1 MAQRRSGDPHRDRID
16 ALYREPSSNFIAARN
31 SLASALKREGD
42 AEAAEAVKRLAK
54 PSPGAWALNQVYWR
68 ERPLFD
74 RMIKAGDTLRTLQQR
89 MLAGKSASPRDAMTE
104 RQSAVH
110 AVVERAAGFLREDGN
125 QVTAATRQRLATS
138 ADALASYGSAGD
150 YVPGRLAEDIDAP
163 GFAALATLGGAAGLR
178 LVHSTPEPKSAPAKP
193 QRDTA
198 PPSRMKGAPAPDPKA
213 ERQADREREAAA
225 RRQAAERAKAIRA
238 AEQAL
243 RDAARELDTVRQRA
257 ERARAAAEAAAQ
269 EQQAAE
275 EQLAR
280 VTARRRAA
288 DAAAVAAAESVA
300 AAERGRRDAEAALA
314 AARDQSA
321 TRS

>member
-1 MAQRRSGDPHRDRID
+1 MTQRRGGDPHRDRVD

-31 SLASALKREGD
+31 ALASALKREGEAD
-42 AEAAEAVKRLAK
+42 AAERVKHLAK
-54 PSPGAWALNQVYWR
+54 PSPSAWALNQVYWR

-74 RMIKAGDTLRTLQQR
+74 RMIKAGDALRTLQQR
-89 MLAGKSASPRDAMTE
+89 MLAGKAASPRDAMAE

-110 AVVERAAGFLREDGN
+110 DVVERAAAFLKEDGN

-138 ADALASYGSAGD
+138 ADALASYGSAAE
-150 YVPGRLAEDIDAP
+150 YVPGRLTEDIDAP
-163 GFAALATLGGAAGLR
+163 GFAALATLGSGAGLR
-178 LVHSTPEPKSAPAKP
+178 LVHSTPEPPPPAKP
-193 QRDTA
+193 HHGA
-198 PPSRMKGAPAPDPKA
+198 SPPAKTKAAPAPDPKA
-213 ERQADREREAAA
+213 ERQAAREREAAV
-225 RRQAAERAKAIRA
+225 RRLAAERSKAIRA

-243 RDAARELDTVRQRA
+243 RDAGRELDAVRQRA

-269 EQQAAE
+269 EQQSAE

-288 DAAAVAAAESVA
+288 DAAAVAAADAVE

-314 AARDQSA
+314 AARA
-321 TRS
+321 EAAARG